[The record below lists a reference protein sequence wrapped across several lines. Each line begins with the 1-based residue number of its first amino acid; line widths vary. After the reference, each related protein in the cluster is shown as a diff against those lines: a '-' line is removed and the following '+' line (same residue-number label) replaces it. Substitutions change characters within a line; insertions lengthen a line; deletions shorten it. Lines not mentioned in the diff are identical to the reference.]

1 VVEDGGGKFETDMA
15 VLVVLLLPMLLKLV
29 FSELELSISWIE
41 FIEFCFSY
49 FDLSGGLGY
58 VVAAGS
64 GGGLSSSYF
73 LSL

>member
-1 VVEDGGGKFETDMA
+1 MVEDGGGKFETDMA
-15 VLVVLLLPMLLKLV
+15 VLMVLLLPMLLKLV

-49 FDLSGGLGY
+49 FDLSGY
-58 VVAAGS
+58 AVAAGS
-64 GGGLSSSYF
+64 GGGLSSYF